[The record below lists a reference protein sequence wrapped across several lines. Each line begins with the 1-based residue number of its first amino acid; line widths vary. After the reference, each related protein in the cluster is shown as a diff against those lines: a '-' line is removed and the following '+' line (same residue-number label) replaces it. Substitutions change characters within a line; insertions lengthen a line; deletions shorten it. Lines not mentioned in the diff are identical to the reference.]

1 MLLPTQSLRHFSF
14 CVVMHRS
21 ASLLL
26 LYIHSFCL
34 TISYLYNRCPFVGH
48 PNHPYPCTFHFWE
61 TTATIV
67 TILTILST
75 LHTNISTFVF
85 KVFPVKASTC
95 PTLSHYWMHLRNS
108 TFALLYSI
116 TCHSTSIPAIF
127 ISVNR
132 KKSLG
137 ARPCKGVVE
146 PPPCTLILKFVE
158 KKKPCDLAP
167 CCNAERSNFM
177 QFLQSFLPSKTTFK
191 GLRTPQVEQL
201 WDTDIVC
208 MFFAFVGQI

>member
-1 MLLPTQSLRHFSF
+1 
-14 CVVMHRS
+14 
-21 ASLLL
+21 LLL
-26 LYIHSFCL
+26 LSLQYWLVLCDDFYHINS
-34 TISYLYNRCPFVGH
+34 
-48 PNHPYPCTFHFWE
+48 CTFLGHSSHLYHPHIPHLGE
-61 TTATIV
+61 KIV
-67 TILTILST
+67 TILNT
-75 LHTNISTFVF
+75 LHTHINTFVF
-85 KVFPVKASTC
+85 KVVTIEAHTTC
-95 PTLSHYWMHLRNS
+95 PVLSHYWMHLRNS

-191 GLRTPQVEQL
+191 GLRIP
-201 WDTDIVC
+201 
-208 MFFAFVGQI
+208 